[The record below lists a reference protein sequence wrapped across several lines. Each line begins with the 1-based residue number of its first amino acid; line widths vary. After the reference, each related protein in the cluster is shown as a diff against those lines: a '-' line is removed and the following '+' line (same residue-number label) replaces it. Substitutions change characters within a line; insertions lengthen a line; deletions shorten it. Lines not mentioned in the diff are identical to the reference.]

1 MKKDYLDKFN
11 LKNKSAVIFGGC
23 GLIGKEIT
31 EAFILAGASVVVVD
45 INKKIGKKLEK
56 KFASFPFK
64 FLEFDITSSRQLEKF
79 IDINFKKNSPNIM
92 VNCSYPIT
100 KDWKKS
106 SFKSNTLTI
115 LKRNVDMH
123 LNSHSWIAY
132 KFCEIMKNSKIKGS
146 VIIFSSIYGLLGQN
160 MNLYKN
166 TKIKENMNY
175 SIIKG
180 GLATLSK
187 QLASY
192 YGNFGIRV
200 NSLCSG
206 GVLGHI
212 KGSKIK
218 QDKNF
223 KKNYSKLCPLKRL
236 ADPIEIAL
244 PTVFLGSDASTYIT
258 GTNFV
263 VDGGWTAI

>member
-1 MKKDYLDKFN
+1 MKKNFLEKFN

-23 GLIGKEIT
+23 GLIGQEIT
-31 EAFILAGASVVVVD
+31 ETFILAGASVIIVD
-45 INKKIGKKLEK
+45 INKKVGKMLK
-56 KFASFPFK
+56 KKYTSKQFK
-64 FLEFDITSSRQLEKF
+64 FLEFDITKSKKLDKF
-79 IDINFKKNSPNIM
+79 IDNHFGKISPNIM

-106 SFKSNTLTI
+106 SFKTNKLTI
-115 LKRNVDMH
+115 LRRNVDMH

-132 KFCEIMKNSKIKGS
+132 KFCEIMKNNKIKGS

-166 TKIKENMNY
+166 TKISENMNY
-175 SIIKG
+175 PIIKG
-180 GLATLSK
+180 GLTTLSK

-192 YGNFGIRV
+192 YGNYGIRI

-218 QDKNF
+218 QDKKF
-223 KKNYSKLCPLKRL
+223 IKNYSKFCPLKRL
-236 ADPIEIAL
+236 ADPLEIAL
-244 PTVFLGSDASTYIT
+244 PTLFLGSDASTYIT